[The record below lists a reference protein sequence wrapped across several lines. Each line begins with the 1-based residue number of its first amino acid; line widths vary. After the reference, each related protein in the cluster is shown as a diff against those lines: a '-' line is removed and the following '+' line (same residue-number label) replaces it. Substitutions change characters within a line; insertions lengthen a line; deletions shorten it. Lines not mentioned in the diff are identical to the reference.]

1 METATEHTI
10 LIVDDNPDD
19 IEITR
24 IILSRM
30 GRALKV
36 EEATSGEA
44 ALKRLRDGNEL
55 PALILLDIKMPGM
68 SGLDTLRRI
77 RADGRLKAI
86 PVIIVTSSALESDEK
101 EAYAAGAD
109 NFLHKSIDLDCFSR
123 EVESLLKRYPK
134 NSTVLRRGEY

>member
-1 METATEHTI
+1 MKTAAHTI

-19 IEITR
+19 IEITT
-24 IILSRM
+24 IILRKM

-44 ALKRLRDGNEL
+44 ALNRLREGNDL
-55 PALILLDIKMPGM
+55 PSIILLDIKMPGM

-77 RADGRLKAI
+77 RTDGRLKAI
-86 PVIIVTSSALESDEK
+86 PVIIVTSSALESDKE

-109 NFLHKSIDLDCFSR
+109 NFLHKAIDLDRFSMD
-123 EVESLLKRYPK
+123 VESLLKRYLK
-134 NSTVLRRGEY
+134 NSTIL

>member
-1 METATEHTI
+1 MAHTI

-24 IILSRM
+24 IILRRM

-36 EEATSGEA
+36 EEASSGEA
-44 ALKRLRDGNEL
+44 ALKRLGGGNNL
-55 PALILLDIKMPGM
+55 PSMILLDIKMPGM

-101 EAYAAGAD
+101 KAYAAGAD
-109 NFLHKSIDLDCFSR
+109 NFLHKAIDLDLFGR
-123 EVESLLKRYPK
+123 EVESLLERYLK
-134 NSTVLRRGEY
+134 NSTNL